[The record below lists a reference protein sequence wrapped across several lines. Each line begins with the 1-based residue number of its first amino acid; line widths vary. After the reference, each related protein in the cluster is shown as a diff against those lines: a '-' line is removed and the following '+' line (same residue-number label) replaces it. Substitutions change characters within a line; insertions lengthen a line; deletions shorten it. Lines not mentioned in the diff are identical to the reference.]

1 MKQLIVVL
9 LLLGGGYYLYNNG
22 FLNVIKGQIGVNS
35 QYFMGNNTAASAA
48 PKVKPGLPEKEASR
62 GEGLKGNSENIKIV
76 ERTIFDT
83 YDSSAC
89 YAYVEMAYA
98 NGSDDSALLIN
109 RYLNAFTLPEEKAKI
124 LNMLLVYRDKQTL
137 DILKGFF
144 DRGVFSKK
152 VLLHKIAEFKSYE
165 VGPIIA
171 EAMKDT
177 NPAVAAEAKL
187 INDEIVQQPWYNQA
201 TQTAAPVT
209 KRALPAQQIEE
220 AMSAPMGA

>member
-35 QYFMGNNTAASAA
+35 QFFMGGNNSASKTVA
-48 PKVKPGLPEKEASR
+48 KLGLPEKEPSR
-62 GEGLKGNSENIKIV
+62 AGGLKGATENIKTV

-83 YDSSAC
+83 YDASAC

-124 LNMLLVYRDKQTL
+124 FNMLLMYKDKQTL
-137 DILKGFF
+137 DILKNFF
-144 DRGVFSKK
+144 DRGVFSRK
-152 VLLHKIAEFKSYE
+152 VLLRKIADFKSFE
-165 VGPIIA
+165 VAPIIT
-171 EAMKDT
+171 EAMKDP
-177 NPAVAAEAKL
+177 NASVAAEAKL
-187 INDEIVQQPWYNQA
+187 INDEISQQPWYNQP
-201 TQTAAPVT
+201 TADGTPT
-209 KRALPAQQIEE
+209 LKRTLPTQQIED
-220 AMSAPMGA
+220 AISAPMGS

>member
-35 QYFMGNNTAASAA
+35 QYFMDGKASVAKQSVA
-48 PKVKPGLPEKEASR
+48 GLPEKEPSR
-62 GEGLKGNSENIKIV
+62 AAGLKGNPENIKIV
-76 ERTIFDT
+76 EKSIFDS

-98 NGSDDSALLIN
+98 NGSDDSAMLIN

-124 LNMLLVYRDKQTL
+124 LNMLLPYKDKQTL
-137 DILKGFF
+137 SILKSFF

-152 VLLHKIAEFKSYE
+152 VLLRKIADFKSYE
-165 VGPIIA
+165 VAPIIT
-171 EAMKDT
+171 EAMKDP
-177 NPAVAAEAKL
+177 NSSVAAEAKL
-187 INDEIVQQPWYNQA
+187 INDEISKQPWYGA
-201 TQTAAPVT
+201 SPAADPAVI
-209 KRALPAQQIEE
+209 KKPLPTQQIED
-220 AMSAPMGA
+220 AISAPMGA

>member
-35 QYFMGNNTAASAA
+35 QFFMGGNNNTAAKA
-48 PKVKPGLPEKEASR
+48 VKPGLPEKETSR
-62 GEGLKGNSENIKIV
+62 EGGLKGSSESIKTI
-76 ERTIFDT
+76 ERTIFDS

-98 NGSDDSALLIN
+98 NGSDDSPLLIN

-124 LNMLLVYRDKQTL
+124 LNMLLQYRDKQTL

-144 DRGVFSKK
+144 DRGVFSRK
-152 VLLHKIAEFKSYE
+152 VLLHKIADFKSFE
-165 VGPIIA
+165 AAKIVA
-171 EAMKDT
+171 DAMKD
-177 NPAVAAEAKL
+177 PSPSVAAEAKL
-187 INDEIVQQPWYNQA
+187 INDEISQQAWYNPPTDNVASARQ
-201 TQTAAPVT
+201 P
-209 KRALPAQQIEE
+209 LPNKQIDD
-220 AMSAPMGA
+220 AISAPMGA